1 MSDEDESEE
10 LSSKKV
16 EKILEGIVEIRNDVK
31 HLTSRMDS
39 RVEEINKLTSRVE
52 ALEIKLA
59 VNDQKTDKNSNWFDY
74 IIKGALVLLVGYV
87 AAKIGLK

>member
-59 VNDQKTDKNSNWFDY
+59 VNDHKTDKNSGWFDY
-74 IIKGALVLLVGYV
+74 IFKGALVVLAGYV

>member
-1 MSDEDESEE
+1 MNDEDNSEA

-31 HLTSRMDS
+31 HLTSRMDT
-39 RVEEINKLTSRVE
+39 RAAEIEKLTSRVE
-52 ALEIKLA
+52 ALEVKLA
-59 VNDQKTDKNSNWFDY
+59 VNDHKTEKNSNWFDY
-74 IIKGALVLLVGYV
+74 IFKGALVLLIGYV

>member
-1 MSDEDESEE
+1 MSDENELEE

-59 VNDQKTDKNSNWFDY
+59 VNDHKTNKNSNWFDY
-74 IIKGALVLLVGYV
+74 IFKGALVVLASYV
-87 AAKIGLK
+87 ATKIGLK

>member
-1 MSDEDESEE
+1 MSDEDDSEE

-59 VNDQKTDKNSNWFDY
+59 VNDHKTDKNSNWFDY
-74 IIKGALVLLVGYV
+74 IFKSALVVLIGYV

>member
-1 MSDEDESEE
+1 MDDENNSEE
-10 LSSKKV
+10 LSNNKV

-39 RVEEINKLTSRVE
+39 RVAEIEKLTNRVE

-59 VNDQKTDKNSNWFDY
+59 VNDHKTEKNSNWFDY
-74 IIKGALVLLVGYV
+74 LFKGALVILAGYV

>member
-1 MSDEDESEE
+1 MSDENESEE

-59 VNDQKTDKNSNWFDY
+59 VNDHKTNKNSNWFDY
-74 IIKGALVLLVGYV
+74 IFKGALVVLAGYV
-87 AAKIGLK
+87 ATKIGLK

>member
-1 MSDEDESEE
+1 MSDKDNSED

-39 RVEEINKLTSRVE
+39 RVEEINKLNSRME
-52 ALEIKLA
+52 ALEIKFA
-59 VNDQKTDKNSNWFDY
+59 VNDHETDKNSGWFDY
-74 IIKGALVLLVGYV
+74 LFKGALVVLAGYV
-87 AAKIGLK
+87 ATKIGLK

>member
-1 MSDEDESEE
+1 MSDEDDTEK
-10 LSSKKV
+10 LSNKNV

-31 HLTSRMDS
+31 HLTLRMDS

-59 VNDQKTDKNSNWFDY
+59 VNDHKTDKNSNWFDY
-74 IIKGALVLLVGYV
+74 IFKGALVLIAGYV
-87 AAKIGLK
+87 ASKVGLK

>member
-1 MSDEDESEE
+1 MSDKYNSED

-16 EKILEGIVEIRNDVK
+16 EKILEGIIEIRNDVK

-39 RVEEINKLTSRVE
+39 RVEEINKLNSRME

-59 VNDQKTDKNSNWFDY
+59 VNDHKTDKNSGWFDY
-74 IIKGALVLLVGYV
+74 LFKGALVVLAGYV
-87 AAKIGLK
+87 ATKIGLK

>member
-1 MSDEDESEE
+1 MSDEDNSKE
-10 LSSKKV
+10 LNNKKF

-59 VNDQKTDKNSNWFDY
+59 VNDHKTDKNSNWFDY
-74 IIKGALVLLVGYV
+74 IFKGALVLIAGYV
-87 AAKIGLK
+87 ASKVGLK

>member
-59 VNDQKTDKNSNWFDY
+59 VNDHKTDKNSNWFDY
-74 IIKGALVLLVGYV
+74 IFKGSLVVLAGYV
-87 AAKIGLK
+87 ATKIGLK

>member
-59 VNDQKTDKNSNWFDY
+59 VNDHKTDKNSNWFDY
-74 IIKGALVLLVGYV
+74 IFKGALVVLAGYV

>member
-1 MSDEDESEE
+1 MSDEDDTVG
-10 LSSKKV
+10 LSSKNI

-59 VNDQKTDKNSNWFDY
+59 VNDHKTDKNSNWFDY
-74 IIKGALVLLVGYV
+74 IFKGVLVILAGYV
-87 AAKIGLK
+87 ATKIGLK

>member
-1 MSDEDESEE
+1 MDDDNNSEE
-10 LSSKKV
+10 LSNNKV

-39 RVEEINKLTSRVE
+39 RVAEIEKLTNRVE

-59 VNDQKTDKNSNWFDY
+59 VNDHKTEKNSNWFDY
-74 IIKGALVLLVGYV
+74 LFKGALVILAGYV

>member
-1 MSDEDESEE
+1 MSDEDNSEE

-31 HLTSRMDS
+31 HLTLRMDS
-39 RVEEINKLTSRVE
+39 RVAENEKLTSRVE

>member
-1 MSDEDESEE
+1 MNDEDNSEE

-31 HLTSRMDS
+31 HLTSRMDT
-39 RVEEINKLTSRVE
+39 RAAEIEKLTSRVE
-52 ALEIKLA
+52 ALEVKLA
-59 VNDQKTDKNSNWFDY
+59 VNDHKTEKNSNWFDY
-74 IIKGALVLLVGYV
+74 IFKGALVLLIGYV

>member
-1 MSDEDESEE
+1 MSDENESEE

-16 EKILEGIVEIRNDVK
+16 EKILEGIVEIRNEVK

-59 VNDQKTDKNSNWFDY
+59 VNDHKTNKNSNWFDY
-74 IIKGALVLLVGYV
+74 IFKGALVVLAGYV
-87 AAKIGLK
+87 ATKIGLK

>member
-1 MSDEDESEE
+1 MSEENDSEE

-31 HLTSRMDS
+31 HLTSRMDT
-39 RVEEINKLTSRVE
+39 RAAEIEKLTSRVE

-59 VNDQKTDKNSNWFDY
+59 VNDHKTDKNSGWFDY
-74 IIKGALVLLVGYV
+74 IFKGALVLLVGYV

>member
-59 VNDQKTDKNSNWFDY
+59 VNDHKTDKNSNWFDY
-74 IIKGALVLLVGYV
+74 IFKGALVVLAGYV
-87 AAKIGLK
+87 ATKIGLK

>member
-1 MSDEDESEE
+1 MSDEDDKIE
-10 LSSKKV
+10 LNSKKV

-39 RVEEINKLTSRVE
+39 RVEEINKLNSRVE

-59 VNDQKTDKNSNWFDY
+59 VNDHKTEKNSNWFDY
-74 IIKGALVLLVGYV
+74 IFKGALVILAGYV

>member
-16 EKILEGIVEIRNDVK
+16 EKILEGIVEIRNEVK

-59 VNDQKTDKNSNWFDY
+59 VNDHKTDKNSNWFDY
-74 IIKGALVLLVGYV
+74 IFKGALVVLAGYV
-87 AAKIGLK
+87 ATKIGLK

>member
-1 MSDEDESEE
+1 MSDEDNSEE

-52 ALEIKLA
+52 ALEVKLA
-59 VNDQKTDKNSNWFDY
+59 VNDHKTDKNSNWFDY
-74 IIKGALVLLVGYV
+74 IFKGALVLLVGYV

>member
-1 MSDEDESEE
+1 MSDKDNSED

-39 RVEEINKLTSRVE
+39 RVEEINKLNSRME

-59 VNDQKTDKNSNWFDY
+59 VNDHKTDKNSGWFDY
-74 IIKGALVLLVGYV
+74 LFKGALVVLAGYV
-87 AAKIGLK
+87 ATKIGLK

>member
-1 MSDEDESEE
+1 MSDENNSEE
-10 LSSKKV
+10 ISNNKI
-16 EKILEGIVEIRNDVK
+16 EKILEGIVEIRNEVK

-39 RVEEINKLTSRVE
+39 RVAEIEKLTNRVE

-59 VNDQKTDKNSNWFDY
+59 VNDHKTDKNSNWFDY

>member
-59 VNDQKTDKNSNWFDY
+59 VNDHKTNKNSNWFDY
-74 IIKGALVLLVGYV
+74 IFKGALVVLAGYV
-87 AAKIGLK
+87 ATKIGLK

>member
-1 MSDEDESEE
+1 MSDEDDTVG
-10 LSSKKV
+10 LSSKNI

-31 HLTSRMDS
+31 HLTSRMYS

-59 VNDQKTDKNSNWFDY
+59 VNDHKTDKNSNWFDY
-74 IIKGALVLLVGYV
+74 IFKGVLVILAGYV

>member
-1 MSDEDESEE
+1 MGDEYNSEE
-10 LSSKKV
+10 FSNKKV

-59 VNDQKTDKNSNWFDY
+59 VNDHKTDKNSNWFDY
-74 IIKGALVLLVGYV
+74 IFKGALVVLAGYV
-87 AAKIGLK
+87 ATKIGLK

>member
-1 MSDEDESEE
+1 MSDADNSEE

-59 VNDQKTDKNSNWFDY
+59 VNDHKTDKNSDWFDY
-74 IIKGALVLLVGYV
+74 IFKGALVVLIGYV
-87 AAKIGLK
+87 AAKLGLK

>member
-1 MSDEDESEE
+1 MSDKDNLED

-39 RVEEINKLTSRVE
+39 RVEEINKLNSKME

-59 VNDQKTDKNSNWFDY
+59 VNDHKTDKNSGWFDY
-74 IIKGALVLLVGYV
+74 LFKGALVVLAGYV
-87 AAKIGLK
+87 ATKIGLK